1 MIRSILLFG
10 FILLLTM
17 VITCARANSTDLS
30 NHEDSKINVEIY
42 TKTIGDGTITFVSD
56 PERLDKT
63 YDISATQ
70 KLVTI
75 KLLAVDTIDG
85 RDIAS
90 SILYQ
95 ELVGATYTGS
105 PEEWTKFLDSVI
117 KGLRGNG
124 FEKLTFTLLG
134 ENDKSYTGTSIHK
147 EYVFTGIRRGNE
159 QIIYNLA
166 LFSEDRTKM
175 YILSVGGNEFVKDD
189 VYKEFKRLV
198 SSFKM

>member
-1 MIRSILLFG
+1 
-10 FILLLTM
+10 M
-17 VITCARANSTDLS
+17 VITCAKADSTDLS
-30 NHEDSKINVEIY
+30 SDEDNKINVEIY
-42 TKTIGDGTITFVSD
+42 SKAIGDGTITFVSD
-56 PERLDKT
+56 PEKQKNT

-70 KLVTI
+70 KLETI
-75 KLLAVDTIDG
+75 KLLAVDTIDS

-95 ELVGATYTGS
+95 KLAGATYTAS
-105 PEEWTKFLDSVI
+105 PQEWTQFLDSVI

-124 FEKLTFTLLG
+124 FKELTFTLLG
-134 ENDKSYTGTSIHK
+134 VNEKSYTGTNIHK

-175 YILSVGGNEFVKDD
+175 YILSVGGNEFVKED

-198 SSFKM
+198 SSFKL